1 MTVISPPLA
10 LSRWSPELGYP
21 RPVPETTLEER
32 FVRGDE
38 AALRA
43 AFEAHGALVH
53 TLCRRLVGDDAE
65 ALTHRFL
72 LVSGRGPH
80 GFDPSRGSLAS
91 WLAGISRFKAIDHLR
106 ARGRRVVLVSED
118 HGAPAMVESRVD
130 EVADRLIVNLALS
143 DLPPERRHVL
153 ELAFF
158 EDLSHGDI
166 AARTGLPLG
175 TVKSHVRRGLASLK
189 AALEGSH
196 VEG

>member
-10 LSRWSPELGYP
+10 LGRWSPELGYP

-32 FVRGDE
+32 FVEGDE

-43 AFEAHGALVH
+43 AFEAHGGLVH
-53 TLCRRLVGDDAE
+53 TLCKRLVGDDAE
-65 ALTHRFL
+65 DLTQQVF
-72 LVSGRGPH
+72 VAAWQGRH
-80 GFDPSRGSLAS
+80 GFDPSRGSLSS

-118 HGAPAMVESRVD
+118 HGAPATVESRVD
-130 EVADRLIVNLALS
+130 EVADRLVVNLALA

-166 AARTGLPLG
+166 AERTGLPLG

-196 VEG
+196 VQA